1 MTSKFSKAVKAESI
15 VVSLSRMPLDPEAKQ
30 AIEYAAEIL
39 SEVRHAAS
47 QLMEEMGNEG
57 CAPLPSVKAAAL
69 ERLYW
74 NVLASERYTF
84 SKVAA

>member
-1 MTSKFSKAVKAESI
+1 MTSKFNKAVKAESI

-47 QLMEEMGNEG
+47 
-57 CAPLPSVKAAAL
+57 CALIPDGVGLNANQRREIVD
-69 ERLYW
+69 RLYW
-74 NVLASERYTF
+74 NVVASEPCTFKKLAS
-84 SKVAA
+84 